1 MQQCREVTGLQ
12 MTNTEKLICQ
22 LIEGNEPYDST
33 LWNHPTLM
41 MNLPAITAPLTSL
54 PCASDTGAAV
64 KLNEVN
70 ITNYV
75 SFLNYRQCLGSP
87 AILFY

>member
-22 LIEGNEPYDST
+22 LIEGNEPYHSP

-41 MNLPAITAPLTSL
+41 MNPSTITAPLTSL
-54 PCASDTGAAV
+54 PYVSDTEAAV
-64 KLNEVN
+64 KLNEVG

-75 SFLNYRQCLGSP
+75 PF
-87 AILFY
+87 